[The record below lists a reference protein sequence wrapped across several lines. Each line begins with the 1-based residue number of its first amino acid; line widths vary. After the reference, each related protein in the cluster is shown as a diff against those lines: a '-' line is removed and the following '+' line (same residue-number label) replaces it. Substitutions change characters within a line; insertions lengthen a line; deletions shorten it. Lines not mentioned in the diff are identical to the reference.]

1 MNTTGQISSFE
12 SSKSACKG
20 VEEGIR
26 SIDVKKERGLTTD
39 NRHDKYEAICK
50 NEQKFAKRQTDSKG
64 TEANILQS
72 HFDC

>member
-1 MNTTGQISSFE
+1 MNRERCPRVVVKELRG
-12 SSKSACKG
+12 
-20 VEEGIR
+20 GIR
-26 SIDVKKERGLTTD
+26 SIDVKKEWGLTTD

-64 TEANILQS
+64 TVANILQS